1 MSESSRPHL
10 LGVLAGLFLAAGLVF
25 SSFVLTRA
33 WMMVA
38 KAESISVTGSA
49 RKNVRSDLI
58 VWRGTFSA
66 EAATL
71 LDAQRALKEHQ
82 VKVEQFLRAKGFPNF
97 ILLPIGIEEVRARQK
112 EKDDTQAQR
121 TVAYRLRLSVEI
133 RSAEVDKAEQLGRDA
148 NDLVEQGVPFV
159 SGVPDYIYTKAGE
172 AKVEMLA
179 EATRDARARAE
190 QIASQGGRQIGGL
203 LSAKMGVF
211 QITPLYSR
219 ETSWEGMNDTTA
231 LEKTV
236 TAVVSAVF
244 SMK

>member
-1 MSESSRPHL
+1 L
-10 LGVLAGLFLAAGLVF
+10 LGVLAGVFLAAGLVF

-58 VWRGTFSA
+58 VWRGTFSS

-71 LDAQRALKEHQ
+71 LETQRALKEHQ

-97 ILLPIGIEEVRARQK
+97 LLLPIAIEEVRARQK
-112 EKDDTQAQR
+112 GQDDSQAQR

-133 RSAEVDKAEQLGRDA
+133 RSTEVDKVEQLGRDA
-148 NDLVEQGVPFV
+148 NELVEQGVPFV
-159 SGVPDYIYTKAGE
+159 SGAPNYIYTKAGE

-190 QIASQGGRQIGGL
+190 QIASQGGRQIGAL